1 MEGPALRLLRG
12 CGLGFLILNYWLY
25 GYEMP
30 AGVHSQLRYEAG
42 IGPTC
47 WLRRNFPTCLTSWKL
62 LPHVL
67 RSSHSE
73 ALLNITTNGLPFAPL
88 QTFTDEEMMIKSSVR
103 KFAQEQIAP
112 LVSTMD
118 ENSKMEES
126 VIQGLFQQGLMGIE
140 VDTKYGG
147 TGASFFSSVLVIE
160 ELAKVDASVAVL
172 CDIQNTVINP
182 LIKKHGTEEQ
192 KATYLPKLTTETVG
206 SFCLSEVGAGS
217 DSFALKTRADKK
229 GNYYVIN
236 GSKMWISN
244 AAYAGLFLVMANVD
258 PSVGYKGITCFL
270 VDRDTEGF
278 HIGKAENKLGIR
290 ASSTC
295 PLTFENVKVPEANIL
310 GQIGHGYKY
319 AIGSLN
325 EGRIGIAAQMLGLAQ
340 GCFDYT
346 IPYLKERMQF
356 GKRIFDFQGLQ
367 HQVAHVATQ
376 LEAARLLTYNAARLV
391 EAGRPF
397 IKEASMA
404 KYFASEIAGL
414 TTSKCIEWMGG
425 VGYTKDYPV
434 EKYFRDAKI
443 GTIYE
448 GTSNVQLNT
457 IAKHIDAEY

>member
-1 MEGPALRLLRG
+1 MVVSALHLRRTSRLL
-12 CGLGFLILNYWLY
+12 
-25 GYEMP
+25 
-30 AGVHSQLRYEAG
+30 
-42 IGPTC
+42 T
-47 WLRRNFPTCLTSWKL
+47 RNFPTCLSSWKI
-62 LPHVL
+62 PPRVPK
-67 RSSHSE
+67 SSQPE
-73 ALLNITTNGLPFAPL
+73 ALLGVTNNALPFAPL
-88 QTFTDEEMMIKSSVR
+88 QTFTDEEIMMKEAVK

-118 ENSKMEES
+118 ENSKMEKS

-140 VDTKYGG
+140 VEAKYGG
-147 TGASFFSSVLVIE
+147 TDASFFCSVQVIE
-160 ELAKVDASVAVL
+160 ELAKVDASVALL
-172 CDIQNTVINP
+172 CDIQNTIINN
-182 LIKKHGTEEQ
+182 LFRKHGTEEQ
-192 KATYLPKLTTETVG
+192 KATYLPKLVTEKLG
-206 SFCLSEVGAGS
+206 SFCLSEAGAGS
-217 DSFALKTRADKK
+217 DSFALKTRADKS
-229 GNYYVIN
+229 GNYYIIN

-244 AAYAGLFLVMANVD
+244 AEHAELFLVFANVD
-258 PSVGYKGITCFL
+258 LTSGYRGITCFI

-278 HIGKAENKLGIR
+278 QIGKRENKMGIR

-295 PLTFENVKVPEANIL
+295 QLTFENVKVPETNIL
-310 GQIGHGYKY
+310 GKIGHGYKY

-346 IPYLKERMQF
+346 IPYIKERMQF

-367 HQVAHVATQ
+367 HQVAQVATQ
-376 LEAARLLTYNAARLV
+376 LEATRLLTYNAARLV

-404 KYFASEIAGL
+404 KYYASEVAGL

-434 EKYFRDAKI
+434 EKFFRDAKI

-448 GTSNVQLNT
+448 GASNIQLNT

>member
-1 MEGPALRLLRG
+1 MSSMAVRLLRG
-12 CGLGFLILNYWLY
+12 REL
-25 GYEMP
+25 
-30 AGVHSQLRYEAG
+30 
-42 IGPTC
+42 
-47 WLRRNFPTCLTSWKL
+47 LRRHFPTCLSPWKIP
-62 LPHVL
+62 PHAL
-67 RSSHSE
+67 KSSQAKTE
-73 ALLNITTNGLPFAPL
+73 LNITNNGLPYAPL
-88 QTFTDEEMMIKSSVR
+88 QTFTEEEMMIKNTVK

-118 ENSKMEES
+118 ENSKMEKS

-172 CDIQNTVINP
+172 CDIQNTIINT

-192 KATYLPKLTTETVG
+192 KATYLTKLCTEKVG
-206 SFCLSEVGAGS
+206 SFCLSESGAGS
-217 DSFALKTRADKK
+217 DSFALKTKADKK
-229 GNYYVIN
+229 GNYYIIN

-244 AAYAGLFLVMANVD
+244 AEYAGLFLVMANID
-258 PSVGYKGITCFL
+258 PSIGYKGITCFL
-270 VDRDTEGF
+270 VDRDTEGL
-278 HIGKAENKLGIR
+278 HIGKAENKMGIR

-295 PLTFENVKVPEANIL
+295 PLTFEDVKVPETNIL
-310 GQIGHGYKY
+310 GQVGHGYKY

-325 EGRIGIAAQMLGLAQ
+325 EGRIGIAAQ
-340 GCFDYT
+340 
-346 IPYLKERMQF
+346 
-356 GKRIFDFQGLQ
+356 GLQ
-367 HQVAHVATQ
+367 HQVSQVATQ
-376 LEAARLLTYNAARLV
+376 LEAARLLTYNAARLL

-404 KYFASEIAGL
+404 KYYASEVAGL

-448 GTSNVQLNT
+448 GTSNIQLST
-457 IAKHIDAEY
+457 IAKHIDTEY

>member
-1 MEGPALRLLRG
+1 M
-12 CGLGFLILNYWLY
+12 I
-25 GYEMP
+25 
-30 AGVHSQLRYEAG
+30 
-42 IGPTC
+42 
-47 WLRRNFPTCLTSWKL
+47 RNTVK
-62 LPHVL
+62 
-67 RSSHSE
+67 
-73 ALLNITTNGLPFAPL
+73 
-88 QTFTDEEMMIKSSVR
+88 
-103 KFAQEQIAP
+103 KFAQQQIAP

-118 ENSKMEES
+118 ENSEMDKS
-126 VIQGLFQQGLMGIE
+126 IIQGLFQQGLMGIE

-147 TGASFFSSVLVIE
+147 TGASFFSSILVIE

-172 CDIQNTVINP
+172 CDVQNTVINT
-182 LIKKHGTEEQ
+182 LMRKHGTEAQ
-192 KATYLPKLTTETVG
+192 KATYLTQLASEKVG
-206 SFCLSEVGAGS
+206 SFCLSETGAGS

-229 GNYYVIN
+229 GDYYVIN
-236 GSKMWISN
+236 GSKMWITN
-244 AAYAGLFLVMANVD
+244 AEYAGLFLVMANVD
-258 PSVGYKGITCFL
+258 LNMGYKGITCFI

-278 HIGKAENKLGIR
+278 HIGKAENKMGIR

-295 PLTFENVKVPEANIL
+295 PLTLENVKIPEANVL
-310 GQIGHGYKY
+310 GQVGQGYKY

-325 EGRIGIAAQMLGLAQ
+325 EGRVGIAAQMLGLAQ

-346 IPYLKERMQF
+346 IPYIKEREQF
-356 GKRIFDFQGLQ
+356 GKRLFDFQGLQ

-404 KYFASEIAGL
+404 KYYASEVAGL

-434 EKYFRDAKI
+434 EKFFRDAKI

-448 GTSNVQLNT
+448 GTSNIQLST
-457 IAKHIDAEY
+457 IAKRIDAEY

>member
-1 MEGPALRLLRG
+1 MATSALQLWRAG
-12 CGLGFLILNYWLY
+12 GL
-25 GYEMP
+25 
-30 AGVHSQLRYEAG
+30 
-42 IGPTC
+42 
-47 WLRRNFPTCLTSWKL
+47 LRRNFPACLSSWKSPPRAL
-62 LPHVL
+62 K
-67 RSSHSE
+67 SSQPE
-73 ALLNITTNGLPFAPL
+73 ALLGVTNHALPFAPL
-88 QTFTDEEMMIKSSVR
+88 QTLTDEEMMMKETVK

-118 ENSKMEES
+118 ENSKMDKS
-126 VIQGLFQQGLMGIE
+126 VIQGLFQQGLMGIGIDE
-140 VDTKYGG
+140 KYGG
-147 TGASFFSSVLVIE
+147 TEASFFCTVIVIE
-160 ELAKVDASVAVL
+160 ELAKVDASVAL
-172 CDIQNTVINP
+172 MCDIQNTIVNN
-182 LIKKHGTEEQ
+182 LLRKLGTEEQ
-192 KATYLPKLTTETVG
+192 KATYFPKLATEKLG
-206 SFCLSEVGAGS
+206 SFCLSEAGAGS
-217 DSFALKTRADKK
+217 DPFSLKTRAEKNGKD
-229 GNYYVIN
+229 YIIN

-244 AAYAGLFLVMANVD
+244 AEHAELFLVFANAD
-258 PSVGYKGITCFL
+258 PASGYKGITCFL

-278 HIGKAENKLGIR
+278 HVGKKENKMGIR

-295 PLTFENVKVPEANIL
+295 QLTFENVKVPETNVL
-310 GQIGHGYKY
+310 GKVGHGYKY

-346 IPYLKERMQF
+346 IPYIKERIQF
-356 GKRIFDFQGLQ
+356 GKRLFDFQGLQ
-367 HQVAHVATQ
+367 HQVAQVATQ
-376 LEAARLLTYNAARLV
+376 LEAARLLTYNAARLL

-404 KYFASEIAGL
+404 KYYAAEIAGL

-448 GTSNVQLNT
+448 GTSNIQLNT